1 MQLSLVCFIVTQ
13 TRLEVIAVFVCTMNR
28 AAEVITTIDD
38 IPYPWEACLIAA
50 AAVRLSA
57 DIYLGMS

>member
-1 MQLSLVCFIVTQ
+1 MQLGLVSSIVTQ
-13 TRLEVIAVFVCTMNR
+13 TRLEVIAVLVGTMNF
-28 AAEVITTIDD
+28 AAEVVTAIDE
-38 IPYPWEACLIAA
+38 IPYPREACLIAA